1 MRDLS
6 LLAISS
12 ALSAGLDAMGL
23 TVLGWLLS
31 FALALCYDAHWGAER
46 GKEHCAAEFNTFFPE
61 RENVQNSAERSR
73 QNERVYHT
81 EGVENS

>member
-1 MRDLS
+1 MAES
-6 LLAISS
+6 
-12 ALSAGLDAMGL
+12 L

-31 FALALCYDAHWGAER
+31 FALALCFDARWGAER
-46 GKEHCAAEFNTFFPE
+46 GEEHCAAEFNTFFPE